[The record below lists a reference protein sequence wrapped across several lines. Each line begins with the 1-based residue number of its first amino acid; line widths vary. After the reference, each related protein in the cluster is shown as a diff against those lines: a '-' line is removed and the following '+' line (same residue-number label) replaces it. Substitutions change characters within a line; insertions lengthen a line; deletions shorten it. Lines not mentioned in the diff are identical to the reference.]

1 MNFNK
6 KKYIKAVKKTAVIT
20 IVTAMLFTAYGCS
33 SGGDSSKNSTEETTA
48 GISDNSTGSIPV
60 SIEDMFSD
68 RDMEIGYDEQSAINI
83 KLENDSVSCDDS
95 GVVIDGTVVTIS
107 KEGVYV
113 LSGTLSEGQIIVD
126 TGDSD
131 KVQLVLKNVDI
142 TCKSSAAIYVKNANK
157 VFITTAKDSE
167 NTLKTTG
174 EFVNIDDNNIDGV
187 IFAKADITLNG
198 AGTLNIDCSLAHGI
212 VCKDDLKLTSGTYN
226 INAASHALS
235 GKGSVRIAGG
245 TFNLTSKTAGIHSEN
260 TDNTDNTEKG
270 FIYIADGELTISS
283 EKDGIKAGS
292 SLTINGGNINIT
304 KSEEG
309 LEAIYIDIN
318 GGNINIVSNDDG
330 INASGGNS
338 DSSKMQGDSSIYIKI
353 TAGTVNVAARGDGV
367 DSNGN
372 IYITGGALYVTGPES
387 NGDSAL
393 DYEKEAVIT
402 GGTVVAAGYSGMAV
416 NFSSSSTQGSMLVNI
431 TNTVSGEVTLK
442 DESGE
447 TLVSYTPQKSYNSVV
462 ISTPKIEISK
472 TYTVSMAGT
481 ETSVTMDSLIYG
493 EGMSMGGGGMG
504 RPEDGNRPSG
514 MERPEDGERPSGMER
529 PEKGERPSGMEKPEK
544 GEKPSGNPQELPDNG
559 ESPNEM

>member
-1 MNFNK
+1 MNFNR

-60 SIEDMFSD
+60 SVEDMFSD

-95 GVVIDGTVVTIS
+95 GVAIDGTVVTIS

-126 TGDSD
+126 TGDTD

-142 TCKSSAAIYVKNANK
+142 TCKSSAAIYVKNADK

-198 AGTLNIDCSLAHGI
+198 AGTLNIDCSSAHGI
-212 VCKDDLKLTSGTYN
+212 VCKADLKLTSGTYN

-235 GKGSVRIAGG
+235 GKDSVRIAGG
-245 TFNLTSKTAGIHSEN
+245 TFNLTSKTASIHSE
-260 TDNTDNTEKG
+260 NTDNTEKG
-270 FIYIADGELTISS
+270 FIYIADGEFTISS

-304 KSEEG
+304 KAEEG
-309 LEAIYIDIN
+309 LEAMYIDIN

-353 TAGTVNVAARGDGV
+353 TGGTVNVVARGDGV

-387 NGDSAL
+387 NGNSAL

-462 ISTPKIEISK
+462 ISTPKIEASK

-504 RPEDGNRPSG
+504 RPEDGNRPNG
-514 MERPEDGERPSGMER
+514 MKMPEDGERPSGMER
-529 PEKGERPSGMEKPEK
+529 PEK

>member
-1 MNFNK
+1 MNFNR

-20 IVTAMLFTAYGCS
+20 IAAAMLFTAYGCS

-60 SIEDMFSD
+60 SVEDMFSD

-83 KLENDSVSCDDS
+83 KLEDDSVSCDDS
-95 GVVIDGTVVTIS
+95 GVTIDGTVVTIS
-107 KEGVYV
+107 REGVYV

-126 TGDSD
+126 TGDTD

-142 TCKSSAAIYVKNANK
+142 TCKSSAAIYVKNADK

-198 AGTLNIDCSLAHGI
+198 AGTLNIDCSSAHGI

-235 GKGSVRIAGG
+235 GKDSVRIAGG
-245 TFNLTSKTAGIHSEN
+245 TFNLTSKTASIHSEN
-260 TDNTDNTEKG
+260 TENTDNTEKG
-270 FIYIADGELTISS
+270 FIYIADGEFTISS

-304 KSEEG
+304 KAEEG
-309 LEAIYIDIN
+309 LEAMYIDIN
-318 GGNINIVSNDDG
+318 GGNINIVSDDDG

-353 TAGTVNVAARGDGV
+353 TGGTVNVAARGDGV

-447 TLVSYTPQKSYNSVV
+447 NLVSYTPQKSYNSVV
-462 ISTPKIEISK
+462 ISMPKIEVSK

-504 RPEDGNRPSG
+504 WPEDGNRPN
-514 MERPEDGERPSGMER
+514 
-529 PEKGERPSGMEKPEK
+529 GMEKPEK
-544 GEKPSGNPQELPDNG
+544 GEKPSGNPQELPNNG
-559 ESPNEM
+559 ESPSEM

>member
-1 MNFNK
+1 MNFNR

-20 IVTAMLFTAYGCS
+20 IAAAMLFTAYGCS

-60 SIEDMFSD
+60 SVEDMFSD
-68 RDMEIGYDEQSAINI
+68 RDMEIGYAEQSAINI
-83 KLENDSVSCDDS
+83 KLEDDSVSCDDS
-95 GVVIDGTVVTIS
+95 GVTIDGTVVTIN
-107 KEGVYV
+107 KEGVYA

-126 TGDSD
+126 TGDTD

-142 TCKSSAAIYVKNANK
+142 TCKSSAAIYVKNADK

-198 AGTLNIDCSLAHGI
+198 AGTLNIDCSSAHGI

-235 GKGSVRIAGG
+235 GKDSVRIAGG
-245 TFNLTSKTAGIHSEN
+245 TYNLTSKTAGIHSEN
-260 TDNTDNTEKG
+260 TENTDNTEKG
-270 FIYIADGELTISS
+270 FIYIADGEFTISS

-304 KSEEG
+304 KAEEG
-309 LEAIYIDIN
+309 LEAMYIDIN
-318 GGNINIVSNDDG
+318 GGNINIVSDDDG

-338 DSSKMQGDSSIYIKI
+338 DSSKMQGDSSLYIKI
-353 TAGTVNVAARGDGV
+353 TGGTVNVVARGDGV

-462 ISTPKIEISK
+462 ISTPKIEVSK

-504 RPEDGNRPSG
+504 RPEDGNRPN
-514 MERPEDGERPSGMER
+514 
-529 PEKGERPSGMEKPEK
+529 GMEKPEK

-559 ESPNEM
+559 ESPSEM

>member
-1 MNFNK
+1 MNFR
-6 KKYIKAVKKTAVIT
+6 KKYIKAVKKTAVMT

-48 GISDNSTGSIPV
+48 GTSDNSTGSITV
-60 SIEDMFSD
+60 SVEDMFSD

-95 GVVIDGTVVTIS
+95 GVAIDGTVVTIS

-131 KVQLVLKNVDI
+131 KVQLVLKN
-142 TCKSSAAIYVKNANK
+142 
-157 VFITTAKDSE
+157 
-167 NTLKTTG
+167 
-174 EFVNIDDNNIDGV
+174 
-187 IFAKADITLNG
+187 ADITLNG

-212 VCKDDLKLTSGTYN
+212 VCKDDLKLTSGTYD
-226 INAASHALS
+226 INAAFHALS
-235 GKGSVRIAGG
+235 GKDSVRIAGG
-245 TFNLTSKTAGIHSEN
+245 TFNLTSKTASIHSE
-260 TDNTDNTEKG
+260 NTDNTEKG

-283 EKDGIKAGS
+283 EKNGIKAGS

-304 KSEEG
+304 KVEEG
-309 LEAIYIDIN
+309 LEAMYIDIN

-504 RPEDGNRPSG
+504 RPEDGNRPNG
-514 MERPEDGERPSGMER
+514 MERPNGLER
-529 PEKGERPSGMEKPEK
+529 PEK

-559 ESPNEM
+559 ESPSEM

>member
-1 MNFNK
+1 MNFNR

-20 IVTAMLFTAYGCS
+20 IAAAMLFTAYGCS

-60 SIEDMFSD
+60 SVEDMFSD
-68 RDMEIGYDEQSAINI
+68 RDMEIGYAEQSAINI
-83 KLENDSVSCDDS
+83 KLEDDSVSCDDS
-95 GVVIDGTVVTIS
+95 GVTIDGTVVTIN
-107 KEGVYV
+107 KEGVYA

-126 TGDSD
+126 TGDTD

-142 TCKSSAAIYVKNANK
+142 TCKSSAAIYVKNADK

-198 AGTLNIDCSLAHGI
+198 AGTLNIDCSSAHGI

-235 GKGSVRIAGG
+235 GKDSVRIAGG
-245 TFNLTSKTAGIHSEN
+245 TYNLTSKTASIHSEN
-260 TDNTDNTEKG
+260 TENTDNTEKG
-270 FIYIADGELTISS
+270 FIYIADGEFTISS

-304 KSEEG
+304 KAEEG
-309 LEAIYIDIN
+309 LEAMYIDIN
-318 GGNINIVSNDDG
+318 GGNINIVSDDDG

-338 DSSKMQGDSSIYIKI
+338 DSSKMQGDSSLYIKI
-353 TAGTVNVAARGDGV
+353 TGGTVNVVARGDGV

-462 ISTPKIEISK
+462 ISTPKIEVSK

-504 RPEDGNRPSG
+504 RPEDGNRPNG
-514 MERPEDGERPSGMER
+514 MEMPEDGERPSGMER
-529 PEKGERPSGMEKPEK
+529 PEDGERPSGMEKPEK
-544 GEKPSGNPQELPDNG
+544 GEKPSGNLQELPDNG
-559 ESPNEM
+559 ESPSEM

>member
-1 MNFNK
+1 MNFNR

-20 IVTAMLFTAYGCS
+20 IAAAMLFTAYGCS

-60 SIEDMFSD
+60 SVEDMFSD

-83 KLENDSVSCDDS
+83 KLEDDSVSCDDS
-95 GVVIDGTVVTIS
+95 GVTIDGTVVTIS
-107 KEGVYV
+107 REGVYV

-126 TGDSD
+126 TGDTD

-142 TCKSSAAIYVKNANK
+142 TCKSSAAIYVKNADK

-198 AGTLNIDCSLAHGI
+198 AGTLNIDCSSAHGI

-235 GKGSVRIAGG
+235 GKDSVRIAGG
-245 TFNLTSKTAGIHSEN
+245 TFNLTSKTASIHSEN
-260 TDNTDNTEKG
+260 TENTDNTEKG
-270 FIYIADGELTISS
+270 FIYIADGEFTISS

-304 KSEEG
+304 KAEEG
-309 LEAIYIDIN
+309 LEAMYIDIN

-353 TAGTVNVAARGDGV
+353 TGGTVNVAARGDGV

-504 RPEDGNRPSG
+504 RPEDGNRPN
-514 MERPEDGERPSGMER
+514 
-529 PEKGERPSGMEKPEK
+529 GMEKPEK

-559 ESPNEM
+559 ESPSEM

>member
-1 MNFNK
+1 MNFNR

-20 IVTAMLFTAYGCS
+20 IAAAMLFTAYGCS

-60 SIEDMFSD
+60 SVEDMFSD

-95 GVVIDGTVVTIS
+95 GVTIDGTVVTIS
-107 KEGVYV
+107 REGVYV

-126 TGDSD
+126 TGDTD

-142 TCKSSAAIYVKNANK
+142 TCKSSAAIYVKNADK

-198 AGTLNIDCSLAHGI
+198 AGTLNIDCSSAHGI

-235 GKGSVRIAGG
+235 GKDSVRIAGG
-245 TFNLTSKTAGIHSEN
+245 TFNLTSKTASIHSEN
-260 TDNTDNTEKG
+260 TENTDNTEKG
-270 FIYIADGELTISS
+270 FIYIADGEFTISS

-304 KSEEG
+304 KAEEG
-309 LEAIYIDIN
+309 LEAMYIDIN

-353 TAGTVNVAARGDGV
+353 TGGTVNVVARGDGV

-372 IYITGGALYVTGPES
+372 IYITGGVLYVTGPES

-504 RPEDGNRPSG
+504 RPEDGNRPN
-514 MERPEDGERPSGMER
+514 
-529 PEKGERPSGMEKPEK
+529 GMEKPEK

-559 ESPNEM
+559 ESPSEM

>member
-1 MNFNK
+1 MNFNR

-20 IVTAMLFTAYGCS
+20 IAAAMLFTAYGCS

-60 SIEDMFSD
+60 SVEDMFSD

-83 KLENDSVSCDDS
+83 KLEDDSVSCDDS
-95 GVVIDGTVVTIS
+95 GVTIDGTVVTIS
-107 KEGVYV
+107 REGVYV

-126 TGDSD
+126 TGDTD

-142 TCKSSAAIYVKNANK
+142 TCKSSAAIYVKNADK

-167 NTLKTTG
+167 NTLKNTG

-198 AGTLNIDCSLAHGI
+198 AGILNIDCSSAHGI

-235 GKGSVRIAGG
+235 GKDSVRIAGG
-245 TFNLTSKTAGIHSEN
+245 TYNLTSKTASIHSEN
-260 TDNTDNTEKG
+260 TENTDNTEKG
-270 FIYIADGELTISS
+270 FIYIADGEFTISS

-304 KSEEG
+304 KAEEG
-309 LEAIYIDIN
+309 LEAMYIDIN

-353 TAGTVNVAARGDGV
+353 TGGTVNVVARGDGV

-372 IYITGGALYVTGPES
+372 IYITGGVLYVTGPES

-504 RPEDGNRPSG
+504 RPEDGNRPNG
-514 MERPEDGERPSGMER
+514 MEMPEDGERPSGMER
-529 PEKGERPSGMEKPEK
+529 PEDGERPSGMEKPEK
-544 GEKPSGNPQELPDNG
+544 GEKPSGNLQELPDNG
-559 ESPNEM
+559 ESPSEM

>member
-1 MNFNK
+1 MNFNR

-20 IVTAMLFTAYGCS
+20 IAAAMLFTAYGCS

-60 SIEDMFSD
+60 SVEDMFSD
-68 RDMEIGYDEQSAINI
+68 RDMEIGYAEQSAINI
-83 KLENDSVSCDDS
+83 KLEDDSVSCDDS
-95 GVVIDGTVVTIS
+95 GVTIDGTVVTIN
-107 KEGVYV
+107 KEGVYA

-126 TGDSD
+126 TGDTD

-142 TCKSSAAIYVKNANK
+142 TCKSSAAIYVKNADK

-198 AGTLNIDCSLAHGI
+198 AGTLNIDCSSAHGI

-235 GKGSVRIAGG
+235 GKDSVRIAGG
-245 TFNLTSKTAGIHSEN
+245 TYNLTSKTASIHSEN
-260 TDNTDNTEKG
+260 TENTDNTEKG
-270 FIYIADGELTISS
+270 FIYIADGEFTISS

-304 KSEEG
+304 KAEEG
-309 LEAIYIDIN
+309 LEAMYIDIN
-318 GGNINIVSNDDG
+318 GGNINIVSDDDG

-338 DSSKMQGDSSIYIKI
+338 DSSKMQGDSSLYIKI
-353 TAGTVNVAARGDGV
+353 TGGTVNVVARGDGV

-462 ISTPKIEISK
+462 ISTPKIEVSK

-504 RPEDGNRPSG
+504 RPEDGNRPNG
-514 MERPEDGERPSGMER
+514 MEMPEDGERPSGMQR
-529 PEKGERPSGMEKPEK
+529 PEDGERPSGMEKPEK
-544 GEKPSGNPQELPDNG
+544 GEKPSGNLQELPDNG
-559 ESPNEM
+559 ESPSEM

>member
-1 MNFNK
+1 MNFNR

-20 IVTAMLFTAYGCS
+20 IAAAMLFTAYGCS

-60 SIEDMFSD
+60 SVEDMFSD

-83 KLENDSVSCDDS
+83 KLEDDSVSCDDS
-95 GVVIDGTVVTIS
+95 GVTIDGTVVTIS
-107 KEGVYV
+107 REGVYV

-126 TGDSD
+126 TGDTD

-142 TCKSSAAIYVKNANK
+142 TCKSSAAIYVKNADK

-198 AGTLNIDCSLAHGI
+198 AGTLNIDCSSAHGI

-235 GKGSVRIAGG
+235 GKDSVRIAGG
-245 TFNLTSKTAGIHSEN
+245 TYNLTSKTASIHSEN
-260 TDNTDNTEKG
+260 TENTDNTEKG
-270 FIYIADGELTISS
+270 FIYIADGEFTISS

-304 KSEEG
+304 KAEEG
-309 LEAIYIDIN
+309 LEAMYIDIN

-330 INASGGNS
+330 MNASGGNS

-353 TAGTVNVAARGDGV
+353 TGGTVNVAARGDGV

-462 ISTPKIEISK
+462 ISTPKIEVSK

-493 EGMSMGGGGMG
+493 EGMSMGGDGMG
-504 RPEDGNRPSG
+504 RPEDGNRPNG
-514 MERPEDGERPSGMER
+514 MER
-529 PEKGERPSGMEKPEK
+529 PEK
-544 GEKPSGNPQELPDNG
+544 GEKPSGNLQELPDNG
-559 ESPNEM
+559 ESPSEM

>member
-1 MNFNK
+1 MNFNR

-20 IVTAMLFTAYGCS
+20 IAAAMLFTVYGCS

-60 SIEDMFSD
+60 GVEDMFSD

-95 GVVIDGTVVTIS
+95 GVTIDGTVVTIN

-126 TGDSD
+126 TGDTD

-142 TCKSSAAIYVKNANK
+142 TCKSSATIYVKNADK

-198 AGTLNIDCSLAHGI
+198 AGTLNIDCSSAHGI

-226 INAASHALS
+226 IDAAAHALS
-235 GKGSVRIAGG
+235 GKDSVRIAGG
-245 TFNLTSKTAGIHSEN
+245 TYNLTSKTASIHSEN
-260 TDNTDNTEKG
+260 TENTDNTEKG
-270 FIYIADGELTISS
+270 FIYIADGEFTISS

-304 KSEEG
+304 KAEEG
-309 LEAIYIDIN
+309 LEAMYIDIN
-318 GGNINIVSNDDG
+318 GGNINIVSDDDG

-338 DSSKMQGDSSIYIKI
+338 DSSKMQGDSSLYIKI
-353 TAGTVNVAARGDGV
+353 TGGTVNVVARGDGV

-416 NFSSSSTQGSMLVNI
+416 NFSSSSTQCSMLVNI

-504 RPEDGNRPSG
+504 RPEDGNRPNGMERPSG
-514 MERPEDGERPSGMER
+514 MEMPEDGERPSGMER
-529 PEKGERPSGMEKPEK
+529 PEK

-559 ESPNEM
+559 ESPSEM

>member
-1 MNFNK
+1 MNFNR

-20 IVTAMLFTAYGCS
+20 IATAMLFTAYGCNS
-33 SGGDSSKNSTEETTA
+33 SDNSSKNSTEATTA
-48 GISDNSTGSIPV
+48 SASGNSTGSISV
-60 SIEDMFSD
+60 SVEDMFSD

-83 KLENDSVSCDDS
+83 KLENSSVSCDDS
-95 GVVIDGTVVTIS
+95 GVTIDGTVITIN

-126 TGDSD
+126 AGDSD

-142 TCKSSAAIYVKNANK
+142 TCKSSAAIYVKNADK

-198 AGTLNIDCSLAHGI
+198 AGTLNIDCSSAHGI
-212 VCKDDLKLTSGTYN
+212 VCKDDLKLTSGAYN

-235 GKGSVRIAGG
+235 GKDSVRIAGG
-245 TFNLTSKTAGIHSEN
+245 TYNLTSKTASIHSE
-260 TDNTDNTEKG
+260 NTDNTEKG
-270 FIYIADGELTISS
+270 FIYIADGEFTISS
-283 EKDGIKAGS
+283 EKDGIKASS

-309 LEAIYIDIN
+309 LEAMHIDIN
-318 GGNINIVSNDDG
+318 GGNISIVSNDDG

-338 DSSKMQGDSSIYIKI
+338 DSNRMQGDSSLYIKI
-353 TAGTVNVAARGDGV
+353 TGGTVNVVARGDGV

-387 NGDSAL
+387 NGDGAL
-393 DYEKEAVIT
+393 DYENEAVIT

-462 ISTPKIEISK
+462 ISTPKIELSK

-493 EGMSMGGGGMG
+493 EGMSMGGGEMGRPEEGNRPNGMG
-504 RPEDGNRPSG
+504 RPEDGEMPSG
-514 MERPEDGERPSGMER
+514 MEMPEDGERPSGMER
-529 PEKGERPSGMEKPEK
+529 PEK

-559 ESPNEM
+559 ESPSEM

>member
-1 MNFNK
+1 MNFNR

-48 GISDNSTGSIPV
+48 GTSDNSTGSISV
-60 SIEDMFSD
+60 SVEDMFSD

-95 GVVIDGTVVTIS
+95 GVAIDGTVVTIS

-131 KVQLVLKNVDI
+131 KVQLVLKNADI
-142 TCKSSAAIYVKNANK
+142 TCKSSAAIYVKNADK

-212 VCKDDLKLTSGTYN
+212 VCKDDLKLTSGTYD

-235 GKGSVRIAGG
+235 GKDSVRIAGG
-245 TFNLTSKTAGIHSEN
+245 TFNLTSKTASIHSE
-260 TDNTDNTEKG
+260 NTDNTEKG

-304 KSEEG
+304 KAEEG
-309 LEAIYIDIN
+309 LEAMYIDIN
-318 GGNINIVSNDDG
+318 GGNINIVSDDDG

-338 DSSKMQGDSSIYIKI
+338 DSSKMQGDSSLYIKI
-353 TAGTVNVAARGDGV
+353 TGGTVNVVARGDGV

-416 NFSSSSTQGSMLVNI
+416 NFSSSSTQGLMLVNI

-462 ISTPKIEISK
+462 ISTPKIEVSK

-504 RPEDGNRPSG
+504 RPEDGNRPNE
-514 MERPEDGERPSGMER
+514 MERPEDGERPGGMER
-529 PEKGERPSGMEKPEK
+529 PEKGERPSGMER
-544 GEKPSGNPQELPDNG
+544 PSGNPQELPDNG
-559 ESPNEM
+559 ERLSEM

>member
-1 MNFNK
+1 MNFNR

-20 IVTAMLFTAYGCS
+20 IAAAMLFTAYGCS

-60 SIEDMFSD
+60 SVEDMFSD

-83 KLENDSVSCDDS
+83 KLEDDSVSCDDS
-95 GVVIDGTVVTIS
+95 GVTIDGTVVTIS
-107 KEGVYV
+107 REGVYV

-126 TGDSD
+126 TGDTD

-142 TCKSSAAIYVKNANK
+142 TCKSSAAIYVKNADK

-198 AGTLNIDCSLAHGI
+198 AGTLNIDCSSAHGI

-235 GKGSVRIAGG
+235 GKDSVRIAGG
-245 TFNLTSKTAGIHSEN
+245 TYNLTSKTASIHSEN
-260 TDNTDNTEKG
+260 TENTDNTEKG
-270 FIYIADGELTISS
+270 FIYIADGEFTISS

-304 KSEEG
+304 KAEEG
-309 LEAIYIDIN
+309 LEAMYIDIN

-353 TAGTVNVAARGDGV
+353 TGGTVNVAARGDGV

-447 TLVSYTPQKSYNSVV
+447 NLVSYTPQKSYNSVV

-504 RPEDGNRPSG
+504 RPEDGNRPN
-514 MERPEDGERPSGMER
+514 
-529 PEKGERPSGMEKPEK
+529 GMEKPEK

-559 ESPNEM
+559 ESPSEM

>member
-1 MNFNK
+1 MNFR
-6 KKYIKAVKKTAVIT
+6 KKYIKAVKKTAVMT

-48 GISDNSTGSIPV
+48 GTSDNSTGSITV
-60 SIEDMFSD
+60 SVEDMFSD

-95 GVVIDGTVVTIS
+95 GVAIDGTVVTIS

-131 KVQLVLKNVDI
+131 KVQLVLKNADI
-142 TCKSSAAIYVKNANK
+142 TCKSSAAIYVKNADK

-212 VCKDDLKLTSGTYN
+212 VCKDDLKLTSGTYD

-235 GKGSVRIAGG
+235 GKDSVRIAGG
-245 TFNLTSKTAGIHSEN
+245 TFNLTSKTASIHSE
-260 TDNTDNTEKG
+260 NTDNTEKG

-283 EKDGIKAGS
+283 EKNGIKAGS

-304 KSEEG
+304 KAEEG
-309 LEAIYIDIN
+309 LEAMYIDIN
-318 GGNINIVSNDDG
+318 GGNINIVSDDDG

-338 DSSKMQGDSSIYIKI
+338 DSSKMQGDSSFYIKI
-353 TAGTVNVAARGDGV
+353 TGGTVNVVARGDGV

-462 ISTPKIEISK
+462 ISTPRIEVSK

>member
-1 MNFNK
+1 MNFNR

-60 SIEDMFSD
+60 SVEDMFSD

-95 GVVIDGTVVTIS
+95 GVAIDGTVVTIS

-126 TGDSD
+126 TGDTD

-142 TCKSSAAIYVKNANK
+142 TCKSSAAIYVKNADK

-198 AGTLNIDCSLAHGI
+198 AGTLNIDCSSAHGI

-338 DSSKMQGDSSIYIKI
+338 DSSKMQGDSSLYIKI
-353 TAGTVNVAARGDGV
+353 TGGTVNVAARGDGV

-462 ISTPKIEISK
+462 ISTPKIEVSK

-559 ESPNEM
+559 ESPNKM

>member
-20 IVTAMLFTAYGCS
+20 IAAAMLFTAYGCS

-60 SIEDMFSD
+60 SVEDMFSD

-83 KLENDSVSCDDS
+83 KLEDDSVSCDDS
-95 GVVIDGTVVTIS
+95 GVTIDGTVVTIS
-107 KEGVYV
+107 REGVYV

-126 TGDSD
+126 TGDTD

-142 TCKSSAAIYVKNANK
+142 TCKSSAAIYVKNADK

-174 EFVNIDDNNIDGV
+174 EFVNIGDNNIDGV

-198 AGTLNIDCSLAHGI
+198 AGTLNIDCSSAHGI

-235 GKGSVRIAGG
+235 GKDSVRIAGG
-245 TFNLTSKTAGIHSEN
+245 TFNLTSKTASIHSE
-260 TDNTDNTEKG
+260 NTDNTEKG
-270 FIYIADGELTISS
+270 FIYIADGEFTISG

-292 SLTINGGNINIT
+292 SLTINGGNINI
-304 KSEEG
+304 
-309 LEAIYIDIN
+309 
-318 GGNINIVSNDDG
+318 VSDDDG

-338 DSSKMQGDSSIYIKI
+338 DSSKMQGDSSLYIKI
-353 TAGTVNVAARGDGV
+353 TGGTVNVVARGDGV

-447 TLVSYTPQKSYNSVV
+447 NLVSYTPQKSYNSVV
-462 ISTPKIEISK
+462 ISTPKIEVSK

-504 RPEDGNRPSG
+504 RPEDGNRPNGMEMPSG
-514 MERPEDGERPSGMER
+514 MERPED
-529 PEKGERPSGMEKPEK
+529 GERPSGMEKPEK

-559 ESPNEM
+559 ESPGEM

>member
-1 MNFNK
+1 MNFNR

-20 IVTAMLFTAYGCS
+20 IAAAMLFTAYGCS

-60 SIEDMFSD
+60 SVEDMFSD

-95 GVVIDGTVVTIS
+95 GVTIDGTVVTIS
-107 KEGVYV
+107 REGVYV

-126 TGDSD
+126 TGDTD

-142 TCKSSAAIYVKNANK
+142 TCKSSAAIYVKNADK

-198 AGTLNIDCSLAHGI
+198 AGTLNIDCSSAHGI

-226 INAASHALS
+226 INSASHALS
-235 GKGSVRIAGG
+235 GKDSVRIAGG
-245 TFNLTSKTAGIHSEN
+245 TYNLTSKTASIHSEN
-260 TDNTDNTEKG
+260 TENTDNTEKG
-270 FIYIADGELTISS
+270 FIYIADGEFTISS

-304 KSEEG
+304 KAEEG
-309 LEAIYIDIN
+309 LEAMYIDIN
-318 GGNINIVSNDDG
+318 DGNINIVSDDDG

-338 DSSKMQGDSSIYIKI
+338 DSSKMQGDSSLYIKI
-353 TAGTVNVAARGDGV
+353 TGGTVNVVARGDGV

-416 NFSSSSTQGSMLVNI
+416 NFSNSSTQGSMLVNI

-504 RPEDGNRPSG
+504 RPEDGNRPN
-514 MERPEDGERPSGMER
+514 
-529 PEKGERPSGMEKPEK
+529 GMEKPEK

-559 ESPNEM
+559 ESPSEM

>member
-1 MNFNK
+1 MNFNR

-20 IVTAMLFTAYGCS
+20 IAAAMLFTAYGCS

-48 GISDNSTGSIPV
+48 GSSDNSTGSIPV
-60 SIEDMFSD
+60 SVEDMFSD

-95 GVVIDGTVVTIS
+95 GVTIDGTVVTIS
-107 KEGVYV
+107 RDGVYV

-126 TGDSD
+126 TGDTD

-142 TCKSSAAIYVKNANK
+142 TCKSSAAIYVKNADK

-198 AGTLNIDCSLAHGI
+198 AGILNIDCSSAHGI

-235 GKGSVRIAGG
+235 GKDSVRIAGG
-245 TFNLTSKTAGIHSEN
+245 TFNLTSKTASIHSE
-260 TDNTDNTEKG
+260 NTDNTEKG
-270 FIYIADGELTISS
+270 FIYIADGEFTISS

-304 KSEEG
+304 KAEEG
-309 LEAIYIDIN
+309 LEAMYIDIN

-353 TAGTVNVAARGDGV
+353 TGGTVNVAARGDGV

-393 DYEKEAVIT
+393 DYETEAVIT
-402 GGTVVAAGYSGMAV
+402 GGTVGAAGYSGMAV

-462 ISTPKIEISK
+462 ISTPKIEVSK

-504 RPEDGNRPSG
+504 RPEDGNRPNG
-514 MERPEDGERPSGMER
+514 M
-529 PEKGERPSGMEKPEK
+529 ERPSGMEKPEK

-559 ESPNEM
+559 ESPSEM

>member
-1 MNFNK
+1 MNFNR

-20 IVTAMLFTAYGCS
+20 IAAAMLFTAYGCS

-60 SIEDMFSD
+60 SVEDMFSD

-95 GVVIDGTVVTIS
+95 GVTIDGTVVTIS
-107 KEGVYV
+107 REGVYV

-126 TGDSD
+126 TGDTD

-142 TCKSSAAIYVKNANK
+142 TCKSSAAIYVKNADK

-198 AGTLNIDCSLAHGI
+198 AGTLNIDCSSAHGI

-226 INAASHALS
+226 INSASHALS
-235 GKGSVRIAGG
+235 GKDSVRIAGG
-245 TFNLTSKTAGIHSEN
+245 TYNLTSKTASIHSEN
-260 TDNTDNTEKG
+260 TENTDNTEKG
-270 FIYIADGELTISS
+270 FIYIADGEFTISS

-304 KSEEG
+304 KAEEG
-309 LEAIYIDIN
+309 LEAMYIDIN
-318 GGNINIVSNDDG
+318 DGNINIVSDDDG

-338 DSSKMQGDSSIYIKI
+338 DSSKMQGDSSLYIKI
-353 TAGTVNVAARGDGV
+353 TGGTVNVVARGDGV

-416 NFSSSSTQGSMLVNI
+416 NFSNSSTQGSMLVNI

-462 ISTPKIEISK
+462 ISTPKIEVSK

-504 RPEDGNRPSG
+504 RPEDGNRPN
-514 MERPEDGERPSGMER
+514 
-529 PEKGERPSGMEKPEK
+529 GMEKPEK

-559 ESPNEM
+559 ESPSEM

>member
-1 MNFNK
+1 MNFNR

-20 IVTAMLFTAYGCS
+20 IAAAMLFTAYGCS

-60 SIEDMFSD
+60 SVEDMFSD

-83 KLENDSVSCDDS
+83 KLEDDSVSCDDS
-95 GVVIDGTVVTIS
+95 GVTIDGTVVTIS
-107 KEGVYV
+107 REGVYV

-126 TGDSD
+126 TGDTD

-142 TCKSSAAIYVKNANK
+142 TCKSSAAIYVKNADK

-198 AGTLNIDCSLAHGI
+198 AGTLNIDCSSAHGI

-226 INAASHALS
+226 IDAAAHALS
-235 GKGSVRIAGG
+235 GKDSVRIAGG
-245 TFNLTSKTAGIHSEN
+245 TYNLTSKTASIHSEN
-260 TDNTDNTEKG
+260 TENTDNTEKG
-270 FIYIADGELTISS
+270 FIYIADGEFTISS

-304 KSEEG
+304 KAEEG
-309 LEAIYIDIN
+309 LEAMYIDIN

-338 DSSKMQGDSSIYIKI
+338 DSSKMQGDSSLYIKI
-353 TAGTVNVAARGDGV
+353 TGGTVNVVARGDGV

-504 RPEDGNRPSG
+504 RPEDGNRPN
-514 MERPEDGERPSGMER
+514 
-529 PEKGERPSGMEKPEK
+529 GMEKPEK

-559 ESPNEM
+559 ESPSEM

>member
-1 MNFNK
+1 MNFNR

-95 GVVIDGTVVTIS
+95 GVAIDGTVVTIS

-126 TGDSD
+126 TGDTD

-142 TCKSSAAIYVKNANK
+142 TCKSSAAIYVKNADK

-198 AGTLNIDCSLAHGI
+198 AGTLNIDCSSAHGI
-212 VCKDDLKLTSGTYN
+212 VCKDDLKLTGGTYN

-330 INASGGNS
+330 INASGGNN
-338 DSSKMQGDSSIYIKI
+338 DSSKMQGDSSLYIKI
-353 TAGTVNVAARGDGV
+353 TGGIVNVAARGDGV

-431 TNTVSGEVTLK
+431 TNTVSGEITLK

-462 ISTPKIEISK
+462 ISTPKIEVSK

-493 EGMSMGGGGMG
+493 EGMSTGGGGMG

-529 PEKGERPSGMEKPEK
+529 PEDGERPSGMEKPEK

-559 ESPNEM
+559 ESPSEM